1 MPHTQ
6 LFPLLAACTLGTW
19 LVTSCG
25 GGTDSQAQ
33 AQAAQPCGGG
43 VCVTTLAGS
52 GEFGTTDG
60 LAQTAQFFMP
70 HAVAVDDFSRVH
82 VADFGGNN
90 QTRLIADGQVSTI
103 PEDPIDFPHPSDVA
117 TDASGNKFVADTFGN
132 RILKIRP
139 DGETSVVAGAGE
151 AGDQDCDGASASFSL
166 PSGLAFDRA
175 GALFV
180 ADMGN
185 RKIRKITFAGASGA

>member
-6 LFPLLAACTLGTW
+6 LFPFLTACTLATC

-25 GGTDSQAQ
+25 GGTGSQAQAQ
-33 AQAAQPCGGG
+33 AQAAQ
-43 VCVTTLAGS
+43 VTTLAGS
-52 GEFGTTDG
+52 GEFGTMDG
-60 LAQTAQFFMP
+60 PAQTAQFFMP
-70 HAVAVDDFSRVH
+70 HAVAVDDSSRVH

-103 PEDPIDFPHPSDVA
+103 AEDPIDFPHPSDVA

-132 RILKIRP
+132 RILKIGP
-139 DGETSVVAGAGE
+139 DGETSVVAGAGQ
-151 AGDQDCDGASASFSL
+151 AGDQDGDGASASFSL

-175 GALFV
+175 GVLFV

-185 RKIRKITFAGASGA
+185 RKIRKITFAGAGGA